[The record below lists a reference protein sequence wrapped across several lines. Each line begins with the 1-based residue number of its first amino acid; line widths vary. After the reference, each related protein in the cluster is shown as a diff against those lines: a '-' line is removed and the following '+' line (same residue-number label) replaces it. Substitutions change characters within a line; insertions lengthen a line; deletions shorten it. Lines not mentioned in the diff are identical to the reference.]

1 MADKPKL
8 AAVPELPRVDEHGEV
23 HQDDCP
29 GCRNKQRQL
38 NQMDGELVSSLKK
51 NVKLETLIEKYKQEL
66 KEVREDRRLSS
77 KLRAEIEDCHQ
88 HWQQQTG
95 FRDKTLTGV
104 RHDAIQ
110 ARLNEGYTVEHV
122 KLANVGAAH
131 DPWAVTAKYKDRGPM
146 REIAKFCAQGIYLE
160 DYAQRGARYLN
171 SIGVPTEIPFVATKS
186 ELEKAEEEW
195 PRAGLGFVC
204 DHELGIGLAVCPVC
218 THQMKVILV
227 DDGLHY
233 DCPSG
238 CARSKIVDAV
248 ESRKRAVARN
258 QSDDGA

>member
-1 MADKPKL
+1 
-8 AAVPELPRVDEHGEV
+8 
-23 HQDDCP
+23 
-29 GCRNKQRQL
+29 
-38 NQMDGELVSSLKK
+38 
-51 NVKLETLIEKYKQEL
+51 
-66 KEVREDRRLSS
+66 
-77 KLRAEIEDCHQ
+77 
-88 HWQQQTG
+88 
-95 FRDKTLTGV
+95 
-104 RHDAIQ
+104 
-110 ARLNEGYTVEHV
+110 
-122 KLANVGAAH
+122 
-131 DPWAVTAKYKDRGPM
+131 M